1 LAGRFVSF
9 PPSPIVIDF
18 KSNETVQERTVF
30 FVKILVTGG
39 AGYIGGTVAGLLV
52 AKGHTALVFDNLS
65 HGRRDLLP
73 QGVDFVQG
81 ELADR
86 AALENLFIWAREA
99 GQPFDGVLHFAAL
112 IEAGE
117 SMIHPE
123 VFFRNN
129 TACTLSLLEAMLAQG
144 PHRLV
149 FSSTAAVY
157 GEPETVPIHED
168 ARLLPT
174 NAYGE
179 SKLLVEHMLAWMN
192 RIHGF
197 RYASLRYFNVAGAP
211 EGPDGQITRGE
222 AHQPESHL
230 IPLVLDVALGR
241 RASIKIFGEDYPTS
255 DGTCIRD
262 YIHVSDLADAHLLAL
277 SALEKAP
284 GSASEEATDF
294 RPLIY
299 NLGNGKG
306 FSVREVIESAR
317 RVTGHPIPVE
327 DCPRRPGDPA
337 VLVASSEKAIRE
349 LGWKPRYTQL
359 DDIVRTAWIWHQ
371 KRYLV

>member
-1 LAGRFVSF
+1 M
-9 PPSPIVIDF
+9 
-18 KSNETVQERTVF
+18 
-30 FVKILVTGG
+30 KILVTGG
-39 AGYIGGTVAGLLV
+39 AGYIGGTVAGLL
-52 AKGHTALVFDNLS
+52 AQKGHQAVVYDNLS
-65 HGRRDLLP
+65 HGRRELLP
-73 QGVDFVQG
+73 AGVDFVEG

-86 AALENLFIWAREA
+86 AALENLFIAA
-99 GQPFDGVLHFAAL
+99 KNQGQPFDGVLHFAAF

-117 SMIHPE
+117 SMVKPE

-129 TACTLSLLEAMLAQG
+129 TASTLSLLEAILAHG
-144 PHRLV
+144 PRRLV

-157 GEPETVPIHED
+157 GEPEVVPIQED

-179 SKLLVEHMLAWMN
+179 SKLLVEHMLAWLN
-192 RIHGF
+192 RIHGL

-211 EGPDGQITRGE
+211 EGPDGVTRGE

-241 RASIKIFGEDYPTS
+241 RQSIKIFGEDYPTP

-277 SALEKAP
+277 DALNTHE
-284 GSASEEATDF
+284 
-294 RPLIY
+294 RLIF

-317 RVTGHPIPVE
+317 RVTGHPIPAEV
-327 DCPRRPGDPA
+327 CPRRAGDPA
-337 VLVASSEKAIRE
+337 FLIASSEKAIRE
-349 LGWKPRYTQL
+349 LGWKPKYTQL

-371 KRYLV
+371 KRYAK